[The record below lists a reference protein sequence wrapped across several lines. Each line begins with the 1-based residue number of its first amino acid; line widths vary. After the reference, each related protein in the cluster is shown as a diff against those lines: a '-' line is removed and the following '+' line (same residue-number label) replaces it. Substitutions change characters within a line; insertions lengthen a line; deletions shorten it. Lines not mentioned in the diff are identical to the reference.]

1 MAYMGDVKAK
11 TFQPQSAS
19 TTKIAAAATL
29 GGAGNMTLTGSAV
42 NDGSNMA
49 STVTLTSTGNISGV
63 TFTVTGTDASGAAA
77 TEDITGPNNNT
88 VTGSTAFLTVTQIA
102 ADGAVAT
109 NTSAGFTATTTGQGI
124 VFAGATR
131 IRGMLAANVAVAGLL
146 EFKDGSQ
153 TGDTLFSIVT
163 TSGTGNINTNIPQ
176 DGILFRNGAFLDM
189 QATQVVDGLT
199 VLFDG

>member
-29 GGAGNMTLTGSAV
+29 SEAGDMTLTGSAV

-63 TFTVTGTDASGAAA
+63 NFTITGTDANGSSASEVIA
-77 TEDITGPNNNT
+77 GPNNTT
-88 VTGSTAFLTVTQIA
+88 VTTTAAFLTVTQVA
-102 ADGAVAT
+102 ANAAVST
-109 NTSAGFTATTTGQGI
+109 NTSVGYTATTTGQGI
-124 VFAGATR
+124 IFAGATR
-131 IRGMLAANVAVAGLL
+131 IRGVLAANVAVAGLL

-163 TSGTGNINTNIPQ
+163 TSGTGNINANIPQ
-176 DGILFRNGAFLDM
+176 DGILFRNGAYLDM

>member
-19 TTKIAAAATL
+19 TTVIAAAQTL
-29 GGAGNMTLTGSAV
+29 GDAGDMNLTGSAV

-63 TFTVTGTDASGAAA
+63 NFTVTGTDANGSSASEVIA
-77 TEDITGPNNNT
+77 GPNNTT
-88 VTGSTAFLTVTQIA
+88 VTTTAAFLTVTQVA
-102 ADGAVAT
+102 ANAAVST
-109 NTSAGFTATTTGQGI
+109 NTSVGYTATTTGQGI

-131 IRGMLAANVAVAGLL
+131 IRGVLAANVAVAGLL

-153 TGDTLFSIVT
+153 SGDVLFSIVT

-176 DGILFRNGAFLDM
+176 DGILFRNGAYLDM

>member
-19 TTKIAAAATL
+19 TTKIAAAQTL

-63 TFTVTGTDASGAAA
+63 TFTVTGTDASGSAA

-131 IRGMLAANVAVAGLL
+131 IRGVLGANVAVAGLL

-153 TGDTLFSIVT
+153 SGDVLLSIVT
-163 TSGTGNINTNIPQ
+163 TSGTDNINTTVPQ
-176 DGILFRNGAFLDM
+176 DGILFRSGAFLDM

-199 VLFDG
+199 VFFDG

>member
-1 MAYMGDVKAK
+1 MAYIGDVKAK

-29 GGAGNMTLTGSAV
+29 SEAGDMNLTGSAV

-63 TFTVTGTDASGAAA
+63 NFTITGTDANGSSASEVIA
-77 TEDITGPNNNT
+77 GPNNTT
-88 VTGSTAFLTVTQIA
+88 VTTTAAFLTVTQVA
-102 ADGAVAT
+102 ANAAVST
-109 NTSAGFTATTTGQGI
+109 NTSVGYTATTTGQGI
-124 VFAGATR
+124 IFAGATR
-131 IRGMLAANVAVAGLL
+131 IRGVLAANVAVAGLL

-176 DGILFRNGAFLDM
+176 DGILFRNGAYLDM

>member
-29 GGAGNMTLTGSAV
+29 SEAGDMTLTGSAV

-63 TFTVTGTDASGAAA
+63 NFTITGTDANGSAASEVIA
-77 TEDITGPNNNT
+77 GPNNTT
-88 VTGSTAFLTVTQIA
+88 VTTTAAFLTVTQVA
-102 ADGAVAT
+102 ANAAVST
-109 NTSAGFTATTTGQGI
+109 NTSVGYTATTTGQGI
-124 VFAGATR
+124 IFAGATR

-146 EFKDGSQ
+146 EFKGLIFKTFLMPSSSLGS
-153 TGDTLFSIVT
+153 
-163 TSGTGNINTNIPQ
+163 
-176 DGILFRNGAFLDM
+176 
-189 QATQVVDGLT
+189 
-199 VLFDG
+199 

>member
-19 TTKIAAAATL
+19 TTKIAAAQTL

-131 IRGMLAANVAVAGLL
+131 IRGMLGANVAVAGLL

-153 TGDTLFSIVT
+153 SGDVLLSIVT
-163 TSGTGNINTNIPQ
+163 TSGTDNINTTVPQ
-176 DGILFRNGAFLDM
+176 DGIRFKNGAFLDM

-199 VLFDG
+199 VFFDG

>member
-11 TFQPQSAS
+11 TFQPQSAN
-19 TTKIAAAATL
+19 TTKIAAAQTL
-29 GGAGNMTLTGSAV
+29 GGAGNMTLTGSSV

-63 TFTVTGTDASGAAA
+63 TFTVTGTDASGSAA

-131 IRGMLAANVAVAGLL
+131 IRGMLGANVAVAGLL

-153 TGDTLFSIVT
+153 SGDVLLSIVT
-163 TSGTGNINTNIPQ
+163 TSGTDNINTTVPQ
-176 DGILFRNGAFLDM
+176 DGIRFRNGAFLDM

-199 VLFDG
+199 VFFDG

>member
-19 TTKIAAAATL
+19 TTKIAAAQTL

-63 TFTVTGTDASGAAA
+63 TFTVTGTDASGSAA

-131 IRGMLAANVAVAGLL
+131 IRGVLAANVAVAGLL

-153 TGDTLFSIVT
+153 SGDVLFSIVT
-163 TSGTGNINTNIPQ
+163 TSGTGHINTNIPQ
-176 DGILFRNGAFLDM
+176 DGILFRNGAYLDM

>member
-1 MAYMGDVKAK
+1 MATDIKAK
-11 TFQPQSAS
+11 TFVPQAAS
-19 TTKIAAAATL
+19 TTAIATAQTL
-29 GGAGNMTLTGSAV
+29 GSAGNMNLTGSAV

-63 TFTVTGTDASGAAA
+63 TFTVTGTDASGGAA

-131 IRGMLAANVAVAGLL
+131 IRGMLGANVAVAGLL

-153 TGDTLFSIVT
+153 SGDVLLSIVT
-163 TSGTGNINTNIPQ
+163 TSGTDNINTTVPQ
-176 DGILFRNGAFLDM
+176 DGIRFRNGAFLDM

-199 VLFDG
+199 VFFDG

>member
-19 TTKIAAAATL
+19 ATKIAAAQTL

-63 TFTVTGTDASGAAA
+63 TFTVTGTDASGSAA

-88 VTGSTAFLTVTQIA
+88 VTGSISGTNLPTQL
-102 ADGAVAT
+102 AT
-109 NTSAGFTATTTGQGI
+109 N
-124 VFAGATR
+124 V
-131 IRGMLAANVAVAGLL
+131 
-146 EFKDGSQ
+146 
-153 TGDTLFSIVT
+153 VT
-163 TSGTGNINTNIPQ
+163 TK
-176 DGILFRNGAFLDM
+176 
-189 QATQVVDGLT
+189 
-199 VLFDG
+199 

>member
-19 TTKIAAAATL
+19 TTKIAAAQTL

>member
-29 GGAGNMTLTGSAV
+29 SEAGDMNLTGSAV

-63 TFTVTGTDASGAAA
+63 NFTITGTDANGSSASEVIA
-77 TEDITGPNNNT
+77 GPNNTT
-88 VTGSTAFLTVTQIA
+88 VTTTAAFLTVTQVA
-102 ADGAVAT
+102 ANAAVST
-109 NTSAGFTATTTGQGI
+109 NTSVGYTATTTGQGI
-124 VFAGATR
+124 IFAGATR
-131 IRGMLAANVAVAGLL
+131 IRGVLAANVAVAGLL

-153 TGDTLFSIVT
+153 SGDVLFSIVT

-176 DGILFRNGAFLDM
+176 DGILFRNGAYLDM

>member
-29 GGAGNMTLTGSAV
+29 SEAGDMTLTGSAV

-63 TFTVTGTDASGAAA
+63 NFTITGTDANGSSASEVIA
-77 TEDITGPNNNT
+77 GPNNTT
-88 VTGSTAFLTVTQIA
+88 VTTTAAFLTVTQVA
-102 ADGAVAT
+102 ANAAVST
-109 NTSAGFTATTTGQGI
+109 NTSVGYTATTTGQGI
-124 VFAGATR
+124 IFAGATR
-131 IRGMLAANVAVAGLL
+131 SRGVLAANVAVAGLL

-176 DGILFRNGAFLDM
+176 DGILFRNGAYLDM

>member
-1 MAYMGDVKAK
+1 MDACENKELVNAFKAADKALWKSKRRGGDVVAALVRRAKAFK
-11 TFQPQSAS
+11 
-19 TTKIAAAATL
+19 KIDPDY
-29 GGAGNMTLTGSAV
+29 V
-42 NDGSNMA
+42 
-49 STVTLTSTGNISGV
+49 VP
-63 TFTVTGTDASGAAA
+63 TDLI
-77 TEDITGPNNNT
+77 E
-88 VTGSTAFLTVTQIA
+88 

-109 NTSAGFTATTTGQGI
+109 NTSAGFTATTSGQGI

-153 TGDTLFSIVT
+153 TGDTLVSIVT

>member
-1 MAYMGDVKAK
+1 M
-11 TFQPQSAS
+11 
-19 TTKIAAAATL
+19 
-29 GGAGNMTLTGSAV
+29 NLTGSAV

-63 TFTVTGTDASGAAA
+63 NFTITGTDANGSSASEVIA
-77 TEDITGPNNNT
+77 GPNNTT
-88 VTGSTAFLTVTQIA
+88 VTTTAAFLTVTQVA
-102 ADGAVAT
+102 ANAAVST
-109 NTSAGFTATTTGQGI
+109 NTSVGYTATTTGQGI
-124 VFAGATR
+124 IFAGATR
-131 IRGMLAANVAVAGLL
+131 IRGVLAANVAVAGLL

-176 DGILFRNGAFLDM
+176 DGILFRNGAYLDM

>member
-19 TTKIAAAATL
+19 TTKIAAAQTL
-29 GGAGNMTLTGSAV
+29 GGAGNMTLTGSSV

-131 IRGMLAANVAVAGLL
+131 IRGMLGANVAVAGLL

-153 TGDTLFSIVT
+153 SGDVLLSIVT
-163 TSGTGNINTNIPQ
+163 TSGTDNINTTVPQ
-176 DGILFRNGAFLDM
+176 DGIRFKNGAFLDM

-199 VLFDG
+199 VFFDG

>member
-11 TFQPQSAS
+11 TFQPQAAS
-19 TTKIAAAATL
+19 TTKIAAAQTL
-29 GGAGNMTLTGSAV
+29 GGAGNMTLTGSSV

-131 IRGMLAANVAVAGLL
+131 IRGMLGANVAVAGLL

-153 TGDTLFSIVT
+153 SGDVLLSIVT
-163 TSGTGNINTNIPQ
+163 TSGTDNINTTVPQ
-176 DGILFRNGAFLDM
+176 DGIRFKNGAFLDM

-199 VLFDG
+199 VFFDG

>member
-19 TTKIAAAATL
+19 TTKIAAAQTL
-29 GGAGNMTLTGSAV
+29 GGAGNMTLTGSSV

-131 IRGMLAANVAVAGLL
+131 IRGMLGANVAVAGLL

-153 TGDTLFSIVT
+153 SGDVLLSIVT
-163 TSGTGNINTNIPQ
+163 TSGTDNINTTVPQ
-176 DGILFRNGAFLDM
+176 DGIRFRNGAFLDM

-199 VLFDG
+199 VFFDG

>member
-1 MAYMGDVKAK
+1 MAYIGDVKAK

-29 GGAGNMTLTGSAV
+29 SEAGDMTLTGSAV

-63 TFTVTGTDASGAAA
+63 NFTITGTDANGSSASEVIA
-77 TEDITGPNNNT
+77 GPNNTT
-88 VTGSTAFLTVTQIA
+88 VTTTAAFLTVTQVA
-102 ADGAVAT
+102 ANAAVST
-109 NTSAGFTATTTGQGI
+109 NTSVGYTATTTGQGI

-131 IRGMLAANVAVAGLL
+131 IRGVLAANVAVAGLL

-153 TGDTLFSIVT
+153 SGDVLFSIVT

-176 DGILFRNGAFLDM
+176 DGILFRNGAYLDM